1 MYPRFWPQLEKDL
14 EHSSCSFTLVITLLR
29 ILEWERNRNEL
40 YKMTAERSRFTIIT
54 QSLSAKQKQAVN
66 GIIDVE
72 ETDKH
77 DDSIHEGTAP

>member
-1 MYPRFWPQLEKDL
+1 M
-14 EHSSCSFTLVITLLR
+14 ITLLR

-66 GIIDVE
+66 GILDVG

-77 DDSIHEGTAP
+77 DDSIREGTAS